1 MTRSYSSVT
10 SYLIFIK
17 ARKVIRSSSVLF
29 CFSFNY
35 ANVDPHFPFMVFI
48 SVMKFTHLVADTC
61 KLTDVRVFNLHFFPL
76 ILKCGISLSNFNL
89 IISFAVFT
97 RVCFSTP
104 DTFSMALRCVT
115 LIITR
120 IRRTVVLHFITL
132 KVKSRLSMYLHL
144 QKMSSQSKR

>member
-76 ILKCGISLSNFNL
+76 ILKCGISLSNLIYHYFICGFYAGMFQHPRYVFNG
-89 IISFAVFT
+89 
-97 RVCFSTP
+97 
-104 DTFSMALRCVT
+104 VT
-115 LIITR
+115 LRDIDNYKDKKNCR
-120 IRRTVVLHFITL
+120 LASNYFEGQKSPFDVFIPTENEFP
-132 KVKSRLSMYLHL
+132 K
-144 QKMSSQSKR
+144 